1 MIRVGIGGW
10 QYAPW
15 RGTFYP
21 PDLKHD
27 RELAFAGR
35 QLSSIEINSTFYRMQ
50 RPESFRR
57 WRDETPDDFVF
68 SVKAPRYLS
77 YRKSFDDAA
86 AMGRFF
92 DSGLAELGPK
102 LGPILWQLPPTMR
115 FEESAISGLLALLPD
130 RLDGRPLRH
139 VIEVKH
145 QTFADR
151 RFIELLR
158 TREVAAAL
166 IDAPG
171 HPAINDVTA
180 DFIYARLQRT
190 SEDEQAGYPDAALD
204 EWAQR
209 FRSLAAGGE
218 PDDLA
223 RIHSDPPP
231 ASPSRDCFVYFIS
244 GAKVRAPAAAQALIA
259 RLARH

>member
-15 RGTFYP
+15 RGIFYP
-21 PDLKHD
+21 SGLKQD
-27 RELAFAGR
+27 GELAFASR
-35 QLSSIEINSTFYRMQ
+35 QLGSIEINSTFYRMQ
-50 RPESFRR
+50 KPESFRR

-77 YRKSFDDAA
+77 YRRTFDDAA
-86 AMGRFF
+86 AVARFF

-115 FEESAISGLLALLPD
+115 FEEAVIAELLASLPD
-130 RLDGRPLRH
+130 RLDSYRLRH

-145 QTFADR
+145 QTFVDR

-158 TREVAAAL
+158 AHGVAVAF
-166 IDAPG
+166 IDEPG
-171 HPAINDVTA
+171 HPAISDVTA
-180 DFIYARLQRT
+180 DFIYARLERT
-190 SEDEQAGYPDAALD
+190 SEAEPAGYPDGALD
-204 EWAQR
+204 GWAQR
-209 FRSLAAGGE
+209 FRTLAAGAE
-218 PDDLA
+218 PHDLV
-223 RIHSDPPP
+223 RIHSEP
-231 ASPSRDCFVYFIS
+231 AQPRPSRDCFVYFIS

-259 RLARH
+259 RLAR